1 MKSVSSL
8 TLLALLSLG
17 VLALAE
23 ENVVSRAA
31 TGGKARVPGVREVA
45 ALLQQTLETDGFQG
59 PMSLKESLALLQEK
73 VKQRGGELP
82 IHVDQGA
89 FKEENPEGAAIY
101 DTQVSFPE
109 FPRQMKLAHFLYLML
124 SRVDPPNATFL
135 IRPGYVEIT
144 TISNADISRLLGQA
158 VHVSFNRTPLALALE
173 ELYQSTGVPVILD
186 TRAWRQAKKPISANF
201 TNNPSLGGVLLV
213 LSEMGGL
220 KLLIGD
226 NMIYL
231 TTPAHARQLLRE
243 RMWVPYHM
251 QSEGPGSMAA
261 ASPFGGYR
269 QKRVE

>member
-1 MKSVSSL
+1 VKQIPC
-8 TLLALLSLG
+8 LSLFA
-17 VLALAE
+17 VVFLARPAFTQE
-23 ENVVSRAA
+23 HTVSRAA
-31 TGGKARVPGVREVA
+31 AGEKARAPGVHELA
-45 ALLQQTLETDGFQG
+45 AILQQTLETEGFQTA
-59 PMSLKESLALLQEK
+59 MSLKEALALLQKK
-73 VKQRGGELP
+73 VKQRGWELP

-109 FPRQMKLAHFLYLML
+109 FPRQVKIAQFLYLML

-135 IRPGYVEIT
+135 IRPGYLEIT
-144 TISNADISRLLGQA
+144 TISNAYLDRLLGQA
-158 VHVSFNRTPLALALE
+158 VHASFKRTPLIVALE
-173 ELYQSTGVPVILD
+173 ELYQATGVPVVVD
-186 TRAWRQAKKPISANF
+186 TRAWRQAQRPISASF
-201 TNNPSLGGVLLV
+201 TNRPSLGGVLLV

-220 KLLIGD
+220 KMLVGD

-243 RMWVPYHM
+243 RLWMPFHM
-251 QSEGPGSMAA
+251 QSEGGSMAA